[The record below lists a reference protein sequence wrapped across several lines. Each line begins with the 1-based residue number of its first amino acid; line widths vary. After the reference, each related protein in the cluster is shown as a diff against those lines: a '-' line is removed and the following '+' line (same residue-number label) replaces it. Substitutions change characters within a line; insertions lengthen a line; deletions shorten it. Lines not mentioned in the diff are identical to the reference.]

1 MEFDSLFNEVMEMAD
16 QAIEDALAS
25 KFRLLLRDGSN
36 LDIKAIFDAKLD
48 ASSRTESR
56 PMFVAEEGA
65 LTVLNSRI
73 DKSLVE
79 GASVQTEIGER
90 HIADVFYPEPNVS
103 ILILTIRGRSHH
115 SGNFL
120 K

>member
-1 MEFDSLFNEVMEMAD
+1 MAFDSLFNAAMEIAD
-16 QAIEDALAS
+16 HAIEDAMAS
-25 KFRLLLRDGSN
+25 EFCLLLRDGSN
-36 LDIKAIFDAKLD
+36 LHLKAIFDAKLEV
-48 ASSRTESR
+48 SSRSESR

-65 LTVLNSRI
+65 LTVLNKRL

-79 GASVQTEIGER
+79 GASVMTTIGDR

-103 ILILTIRGRSHH
+103 ILILTNRGRSHH